1 MKPLSAG
8 SPKLPDIPSYE
19 EFAESKRRKLLS
31 HIDLTWLERDEYQTK
46 RNSELA
52 ESWAIR
58 FKVAS

>member
-1 MKPLSAG
+1 MIMWQELFFPM
-8 SPKLPDIPSYE
+8 PDFPPLPDIPSYE

-52 ESWAIR
+52 ES
-58 FKVAS
+58 